1 MADLHIVREHALGM
15 ASARQLALDWA
26 EEMETDFRMR
36 CTYQEGPL
44 HDLVTFEGTGA
55 KGTLQVSG
63 TSFELDVKL
72 GFMLGNFKDK
82 IEAVIR
88 KKLDACS

>member
-1 MADLHIVREHALGM
+1 MADLHIVREHTLGM
-15 ASARQLALDWA
+15 AAARQLALNWA
-26 EEMETDFRMR
+26 EEMETEFRMR

-44 HDLVTFEGTGA
+44 QDVVTFEGTGA
-55 KGTLQVSG
+55 KGTLQVNG

>member
-1 MADLHIVREHALGM
+1 MADLHIVSEHILGM
-15 ASARQLALDWA
+15 TAARQLALNWA
-26 EEMETDFRMR
+26 EEMEAEFRMR

-44 HDLVTFEGTGA
+44 QDVVTFEGTGA
-55 KGTLQVSG
+55 KGTLLVNG

>member
-1 MADLHIVREHALGM
+1 MADLHIVREHTLGL
-15 ASARQLALDWA
+15 AAARQLALDWA
-26 EEMETDFRMR
+26 EEMETEFRMR

-55 KGTLQVSG
+55 KGTLEVNA
-63 TSFELDVKL
+63 TSFDLKVTL
-72 GFMLGNFKDK
+72 GFMLGNFKEK

>member
-1 MADLHIVREHALGM
+1 
-15 ASARQLALDWA
+15 
-26 EEMETDFRMR
+26 MR
-36 CTYQEGPL
+36 CTYQEGSL
-44 HDLVTFEGTGA
+44 QDLVTFEGTGA
-55 KGTLQVSG
+55 KGTLEVNA
-63 TSFELDVKL
+63 TSFDLNVKL

>member
-1 MADLHIVREHALGM
+1 MADLHIVREHTLGM
-15 ASARQLALDWA
+15 AAARQLALDWA
-26 EEMETDFRMR
+26 EEMETEFRMR

-55 KGTLQVSG
+55 KGTLQVNG

>member
-1 MADLHIVREHALGM
+1 MAA
-15 ASARQLALDWA
+15 ARQLALDWA

-44 HDLVTFEGTGA
+44 HDLVTFEGAGA
-55 KGTLQVSG
+55 KGTLQVNG

>member
-1 MADLHIVREHALGM
+1 VADLHIVREHTLGM
-15 ASARQLALDWA
+15 EAARQLALEWA
-26 EEMETDFRMR
+26 QEMETEFRMR

-44 HDLVTFEGTGA
+44 QDVVIFEGTGA
-55 KGTLQVSG
+55 KGTLEVNASN
-63 TSFELDVKL
+63 FDLKVKL
-72 GFMLGNFKDK
+72 GFMLGNFKNK

>member
-1 MADLHIVREHALGM
+1 MGM
-15 ASARQLALDWA
+15 AAARQLALDWA
-26 EEMETDFRMR
+26 QEMETDFRMR

-44 HDLVTFEGTGA
+44 QDLVTFEGTGA
-55 KGTLQVSG
+55 KGTLEVNA
-63 TSFELDVKL
+63 TSFDLNVKL

-88 KKLDACS
+88 KKLDACG

>member
-1 MADLHIVREHALGM
+1 MADLHIVREHTLGM
-15 ASARQLALDWA
+15 AAARQLALDWA
-26 EEMETDFRMR
+26 EEMETEFRMR
-36 CTYQEGPL
+36 CTYQEGPQQ
-44 HDLVTFEGTGA
+44 DIVTFEGTGA
-55 KGTLQVSG
+55 KGTLQVNAA
-63 TSFELDVKL
+63 SFELDVKL

>member
-1 MADLHIVREHALGM
+1 VADLHIVREHTLGL
-15 ASARQLALDWA
+15 AAARQLALDWA
-26 EEMETDFRMR
+26 EEMETEFRMR

-55 KGTLQVSG
+55 KGTLQVNG

>member
-1 MADLHIVREHALGM
+1 MADLHIVREHTLGM
-15 ASARQLALDWA
+15 AAARQLALDWA
-26 EEMETDFRMR
+26 EEMESEFRMR

-44 HDLVTFEGTGA
+44 QDVVTFEGTGA
-55 KGTLQVSG
+55 KGTLQVNG

>member
-1 MADLHIVREHALGM
+1 VADLHIVSEHTLGM
-15 ASARQLALDWA
+15 AAARQLALDWA
-26 EEMETDFRMR
+26 QEMETDFRMR

-44 HDLVTFEGTGA
+44 QDVVTFEGTGA
-55 KGTLQVSG
+55 KGTLQVNG

>member
-1 MADLHIVREHALGM
+1 MADLHIVSEHTLGM
-15 ASARQLALDWA
+15 AAARQLALDWA

-36 CTYQEGPL
+36 CTYQQGPL
-44 HDLVTFEGTGA
+44 QDVVTFEGTGA
-55 KGTLQVSG
+55 KGTLQVNSA
-63 TSFELDVKL
+63 SFELDVKL

>member
-1 MADLHIVREHALGM
+1 MADLHIVREHTLGL
-15 ASARQLALDWA
+15 AAARQLALDWA
-26 EEMETDFRMR
+26 EEMETEFRMR

-55 KGTLQVSG
+55 KGTLQVNG

>member
-1 MADLHIVREHALGM
+1 MAELHIVREHTLGM
-15 ASARQLALDWA
+15 EAARQLALEWA
-26 EEMETDFRMR
+26 QEMETEFRMR

-44 HDLVTFEGTGA
+44 QDVVTFEGTGA
-55 KGTLQVSG
+55 KGMLEVNATNFDLK
-63 TSFELDVKL
+63 VKL

-88 KKLDACS
+88 KKLDACG

>member
-1 MADLHIVREHALGM
+1 V
-15 ASARQLALDWA
+15 
-26 EEMETDFRMR
+26 
-36 CTYQEGPL
+36 
-44 HDLVTFEGTGA
+44 VTFEGTGA
-55 KGTLQVSG
+55 KGTLQVNG

>member
-1 MADLHIVREHALGM
+1 MADLHIVSEHTLGI
-15 ASARQLALDWA
+15 AAARQLALEWA
-26 EEMETDFRMR
+26 QEMETDFRMR

-44 HDLVTFEGTGA
+44 QDLVTFEGTGA
-55 KGTLQVSG
+55 KGTLEVNA
-63 TSFELDVKL
+63 TNFDLKVKL

-88 KKLDACS
+88 KKLDACG

>member
-1 MADLHIVREHALGM
+1 MADLHIVREHTLGM
-15 ASARQLALDWA
+15 AAARQLALDWA
-26 EEMETDFRMR
+26 EEMESEFRMR

-44 HDLVTFEGTGA
+44 QDVVTFEGTGA
-55 KGTLQVSG
+55 KGTLQVNG

-88 KKLDACS
+88 NKLDACG

>member
-1 MADLHIVREHALGM
+1 MADLHIVREHIMGM
-15 ASARQLALDWA
+15 AAARQLALDWA
-26 EEMETDFRMR
+26 QEMESEFRMR

-44 HDLVTFEGTGA
+44 QDLVTFEGTGA
-55 KGTLQVSG
+55 KGTLQVNG

>member
-1 MADLHIVREHALGM
+1 MGM
-15 ASARQLALDWA
+15 AGARQLALDWA
-26 EEMETDFRMR
+26 QEMESEFRMR

-44 HDLVTFEGTGA
+44 QVLVTFEGTGA
-55 KGTLQVSG
+55 KGTLEVNA
-63 TSFELDVKL
+63 TSFDLNVKL

-88 KKLDACS
+88 KKLDACG

>member
-1 MADLHIVREHALGM
+1 MADLHIVREHTLGM
-15 ASARQLALDWA
+15 AAARQLALDWA
-26 EEMETDFRMR
+26 EEMETEFRMR

-44 HDLVTFEGTGA
+44 QDLVTFEGTGA
-55 KGTLQVSG
+55 KGTLQVNG

>member
-1 MADLHIVREHALGM
+1 MADLHIVSEHILGM
-15 ASARQLALDWA
+15 TAARQLALNWA
-26 EEMETDFRMR
+26 EEMETEFRMR
-36 CTYQEGPL
+36 CTYQEGSL
-44 HDLVTFEGTGA
+44 QDVVTFEGTGA
-55 KGTLQVSG
+55 KGTLQVNG

>member
-1 MADLHIVREHALGM
+1 MADLHIVREHTLGM
-15 ASARQLALDWA
+15 AAARQLAIVWA
-26 EEMETDFRMR
+26 QEMETEFRMR
-36 CTYQEGPL
+36 CTYQEGSL
-44 HDLVTFEGTGA
+44 QDLVTFEGTGA
-55 KGTLQVSG
+55 KGTLEVNA
-63 TSFELDVKL
+63 TCFDLNVKL

>member
-1 MADLHIVREHALGM
+1 MADLHIVREHTLGM
-15 ASARQLALDWA
+15 AAARQLALDWA
-26 EEMETDFRMR
+26 EEMESEFRMR

-44 HDLVTFEGTGA
+44 EDLVTFEGTGA
-55 KGTLQVSG
+55 KGTLEVNAA
-63 TSFELDVKL
+63 SFELDVKL

>member
-1 MADLHIVREHALGM
+1 MADLHIVSEHTLGM
-15 ASARQLALDWA
+15 TAARQLALNWA
-26 EEMETDFRMR
+26 EEMETEFRMR

-44 HDLVTFEGTGA
+44 QDVVTFEGTGA
-55 KGTLQVSG
+55 KGTLQVNG